1 MLALCRT
8 KPKLAKGH
16 QHNSRVLFAEPT
28 LCTRSSSPKPRSP
41 GHTSQLTSYLSHMG
55 RNIRGLS
62 EFVVSSPWPLR
73 DPKSRRLR
81 HWPAFPLDFYV
92 PRLRLY
98 VHDFAF
104 HCFGYPCR
112 CLNHQEY
119 CSLGFFIYYNLPEH
133 LALLLTGNVISAL
146 IATVQCLLLALLSW
160 DCCRHPGNVFFPLF
174 HIPTRWPRPVLDCHA

>member
-1 MLALCRT
+1 MLVCWPAAVHP

-28 LCTRSSSPKPRSP
+28 LCTRSSSPKPRNP
-41 GHTSQLTSYLSHMG
+41 GHTSKLTSYLSHMG

-62 EFVVSSPWPLR
+62 EFVVSSPWPRR

-104 HCFGYPCR
+104 HCFGYPCK

-119 CSLGFFIYYNLPEH
+119 CSLGFFIYYNLVCFY
-133 LALLLTGNVISAL
+133 LLVMSFLLLLRLCSAFFFIFRL
-146 IATVQCLLLALLSW
+146 DAPAL
-160 DCCRHPGNVFFPLF
+160 P
-174 HIPTRWPRPVLDCHA
+174 